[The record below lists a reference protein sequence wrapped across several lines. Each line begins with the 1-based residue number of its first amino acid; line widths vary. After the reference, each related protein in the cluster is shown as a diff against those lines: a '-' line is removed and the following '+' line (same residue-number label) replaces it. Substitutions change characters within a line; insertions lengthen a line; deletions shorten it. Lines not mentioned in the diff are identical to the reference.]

1 MSQNAIPAPIDD
13 CQRRLGLI
21 DTELTIIE
29 RETAA
34 GADHTARRND
44 LTAERQRITDELAK
58 LNERWE
64 AERDLVAKIDAVR
77 AKIDA
82 ATATTSGAGDG
93 AGKSDGQT
101 ERAALADLSTRLRTA
116 LTLAQLLYGGEQN
129 ATTINMAEFKEEHK
143 VSLLMGSPPG
153 YVGYGEGGVLTEAV
167 RRRPYSVVLLDEMEK
182 AHAGVQDV
190 FYSVFDKGNM
200 KDGEGRDIDF
210 KNTVIIMTSN
220 AGTDLIN
227 KLFADPETAP
237 DAAGLGEALRPELA
251 KFFKPAFLGRV
262 TLVPYFP
269 LPTAIIR
276 QIVTMQLERIRSR
289 VRDSYRATFDW
300 TPELVDTIAARCTES
315 SSGARNVENILTRT
329 LLPELSAEV
338 LARLADGK
346 SIQSVKASL
355 NTDGLFFFAIN

>member
-1 MSQNAIPAPIDD
+1 
-13 CQRRLGLI
+13 
-21 DTELTIIE
+21 
-29 RETAA
+29 
-34 GADHTARRND
+34 
-44 LTAERQRITDELAK
+44 
-58 LNERWE
+58 
-64 AERDLVAKIDAVR
+64 
-77 AKIDA
+77 
-82 ATATTSGAGDG
+82 
-93 AGKSDGQT
+93 
-101 ERAALADLSTRLRTA
+101 
-116 LTLAQLLYGGEQN
+116 
-129 ATTINMAEFKEEHK
+129 
-143 VSLLMGSPPG
+143 
-153 YVGYGEGGVLTEAV
+153 VLTEAV

-182 AHAGVQDV
+182 AHSGVQDV

-237 DAAGLGEALRPELA
+237 DAAGLADALRPELA

-276 QIVTMQLERIRSR
+276 QIVTMQLERIRTR

-315 SSGARNVENILTRT
+315 SAGARNVENILTRT

-355 NTDGLFFFAIN
+355 NADGLFFFAIN